1 MHGNFQVCFV
11 CVCVRRK
18 FGVSG
23 RLLNVW
29 GNTVCRMRRPVPA
42 HPRLEATASH
52 RGAFSGSLVFN
63 PVLLCHLPA
72 CRHSGCPSGPVFP
85 GGHQETAPGAK
96 VTRLQTAAC
105 CVCVRVPMCGCV
117 CAFTRV
123 QSMALCPLLR
133 GLYIASY
140 LLAAPLA
147 RRGPHLGGVTSPVK
161 VALFHDTPQGFVAR
175 SASRRGADSRQ
186 KTSGE

>member
-1 MHGNFQVCFV
+1 MALHRFFDIFGGNKPKYTSMAVFKIHHACEHE
-11 CVCVRRK
+11 
-18 FGVSG
+18 S
-23 RLLNVW
+23 
-29 GNTVCRMRRPVPA
+29 MRRWWTFVSRSYITLLWLIVPA
-42 HPRLEATASH
+42 
-52 RGAFSGSLVFN
+52 FVID
-63 PVLLCHLPA
+63 
-72 CRHSGCPSGPVFP
+72 SGCPSGPVFP